1 MFTAKLCSSYPAATR
16 LEYRVSPTSSSRR
29 RTLTAGALAAVAALV
44 AAGVQTGSANAVSVR
59 DAAIA
64 HAKTNVSRNAELF
77 GFGAGQDLQVKDVIV
92 DADGIQHVR
101 FDRTYQGLPVIGG
114 DLVVHQDA
122 RGRLKDS
129 SRAKGHSPVVKST
142 VPSIPAKAGAAHA
155 LSAVPGISAATS
167 VPQLV
172 VWAADGTARLAW
184 QTTVSGLGKQGQPSG
199 KIVVT
204 DATTGEEIE
213 QLDAEHEA
221 TGTGHSE
228 YTGDISIS
236 TTQQADGTFAL
247 IDPVRGHT
255 TKDAHNLSSSS
266 VKASSGTLYT
276 DADNLW
282 GDGKKFSTDR
292 ATAAVDAHANTAW
305 TYDYYK
311 NTFGRSGIKNDGRG
325 ATVFVHVGTNWDN
338 AQWSDACF
346 CMMTGDGNGTTDPE
360 QVDLDTM
367 GHEMTHGVTSATAN
381 LRYSGESGG
390 LNEATSDIFGTM
402 VEWYANNAVDTPDYL
417 FSDQSTPPWLR
428 RFDKPSLD
436 GRSADCWSTKVGR
449 LDVHNSSG
457 VGNHWFYLASEGS
470 GTKTINGFTYN
481 SPTCNSS
488 TVTGIGNQKV
498 AAIWYR
504 ALTVY
509 MTSTTTYKGA
519 RAASLSAASDL
530 YGTGSAE
537 YNAIAAAWS
546 AVNVS

>member
-1 MFTAKLCSSYPAATR
+1 M
-16 LEYRVSPTSSSRR
+16 SPSSSTRR
-29 RTLTAGALAAVAALV
+29 HTLSAAALAATAALLV
-44 AAGVQTGSANAVSVR
+44 TGVQYGTASAAPAGLGR

-64 HAKTNVSRNAELF
+64 KARANVAGHADLF
-77 GFGAGQDLQVKDVIV
+77 GFGSDQGLVVKDVVI
-92 DADGIQHVR
+92 DADGSQHVR

-122 RGRLKDS
+122 RGKLKDS
-129 SRAKGHSPVVKST
+129 SRAKGHNPAVKT
-142 VPSIPAKAGAAHA
+142 TKPAVAAQTSAAEALREAPGIAGA
-155 LSAVPGISAATS
+155 TS
-167 VPQLV
+167 QPELV

-184 QTTVSGLGKQGQPSG
+184 QTTVSGTGKQGQPTG
-199 KIVVT
+199 RIVVT
-204 DATTGEEIE
+204 DATTGEAIE
-213 QLDAEHEA
+213 AYDSEHQA

-228 YTGDISIS
+228 YTGDVAIA
-236 TTQQADGTFAL
+236 TTLQGDGSYAL

-255 TKDAHNLSSSS
+255 TKDAHNLSASS
-266 VKASSGTLYT
+266 VKATSGTLYT
-276 DADNLW
+276 DADNVW

-311 NTFGRSGIKNDGRG
+311 NTFGRSGIKNDGKG

-346 CMMTGDGNGTTDPE
+346 CMMTGDGNGSTDPE

-390 LNEATSDIFGTM
+390 LNESTSDIFGTM
-402 VEWYANNAVDTPDYL
+402 VEFYAHNAVDKGDYL

-436 GRSADCWSTKVGR
+436 GGSANCWTKKVGQ
-449 LDVHNSSG
+449 LDVHYSSG

-470 GTKTINGFTYN
+470 GAKTIDGVAYN

-509 MTSTTTYKGA
+509 MTSTTDYKGA
-519 RAASLSAASDL
+519 RAASLNAARDL
-530 YGTGSAE
+530 YGAGSAE
-537 YNAIAAAWS
+537 YNTVAAAWS
-546 AVNVS
+546 AVSVS

>member
-1 MFTAKLCSSYPAATR
+1 M
-16 LEYRVSPTSSSRR
+16 SPTSSSRR
-29 RTLTAGALAAVAALV
+29 RTLTAGALAATAALV
-44 AAGVQTGSANAVSVR
+44 AAGVQFSTATAASGR
-59 DAAIA
+59 DSAIA
-64 HAKTNVSRNAELF
+64 KAKANVSRNADLF
-77 GFGAGQDLQVKDVIV
+77 GFGSGQDLQVKDVII
-92 DADGIQHVR
+92 DRDGTQHVR

-114 DLVVHQDA
+114 DLVVHQDSH
-122 RGRLKDS
+122 GKLKDS
-129 SRAKGHSPVVKST
+129 SRAKGHNPSVKTT
-142 VPSIPAKAGAAHA
+142 VPAVPAQTTAAKALAAA
-155 LSAVPGISAATS
+155 PDVNSATS
-167 VPQLV
+167 EPQLV
-172 VWAADGTARLAW
+172 VWAADGGARLAW

-199 KIVVT
+199 RVIVT
-204 DATTGEEIE
+204 DAATGEEIE
-213 QLDAEHEA
+213 AFDSEREA

-228 YTGDISIS
+228 YTGDISIA
-236 TTQQADGTFAL
+236 TTQQTNGSYAL

-255 TKDAHNLSSSS
+255 TKDAHNLAAGS

-276 DADNLW
+276 DADNIW

-311 NTFGRSGIKNDGRG
+311 NTFGRNGIKNDGKG

-390 LNEATSDIFGTM
+390 LNESTSDIFGTM
-402 VEWYANNAVDTPDYL
+402 VEWYANNSVDTPDYL

-436 GRSADCWSTKVGR
+436 GSSADCWSSKVGR

-470 GTKTINGFTYN
+470 GAKTINGVAYN
-481 SPTCNSS
+481 SPTCNGS

-519 RAASLSAASDL
+519 RTASLSAATDL
-530 YGTGSAE
+530 YGANSAE
-537 YNAIAAAWS
+537 YKAVAAAWS
-546 AVNVS
+546 AVSVS

>member
-1 MFTAKLCSSYPAATR
+1 
-16 LEYRVSPTSSSRR
+16 VSPTSSPRR
-29 RTLTAGALAAVAALV
+29 RTLTAGALAATAALV
-44 AAGVQTGSANAVSVR
+44 AAGVQFGSATAAPGR
-59 DAAIA
+59 DSAIA
-64 HAKTNVSRNAELF
+64 KAKANVSRNAELF
-77 GFGAGQDLQVKDVIV
+77 GFGAGQDLQAKDVV
-92 DADGIQHVR
+92 LDADGSQHVR
-101 FDRTYQGLPVIGG
+101 FDRTYQGLPVVGG

-122 RGRLKDS
+122 HGRLKDS
-129 SRAKGHSPVVKST
+129 TRAKGHNPAVKST
-142 VPSIPAKAGAAHA
+142 VP
-155 LSAVPGISAATS
+155 AVPAQTTASNALHAAEGIASATS
-167 VPQLV
+167 TPELV

-199 KIVVT
+199 KVVVT
-204 DATTGEEIE
+204 DATTGEQIE
-213 QLDAEHEA
+213 QFDTEHQA
-221 TGTGHSE
+221 AGTGHSE
-228 YTGDISIS
+228 YTGDVTIA
-236 TTQQADGTFAL
+236 TTQQANGLFAL
-247 IDPVRGHT
+247 IDPVRGHI
-255 TKDAHNLSSSS
+255 TKDAHNVSSSS
-266 VKASSGTLYT
+266 LNASSGTLYT
-276 DADNLW
+276 DADNIW

-311 NTFGRSGIKNDGRG
+311 NTFGRNGIKNDGKG

-338 AQWSDACF
+338 AQWSDSCF
-346 CMMTGDGNGTTDPE
+346 CMMTGDGNGTVDPE

-428 RFDKPSLD
+428 RMDKPSLD
-436 GRSADCWSTKVGR
+436 GRSADCWTRKVGQ

-470 GTKTINGFTYN
+470 GSKTINGYTYN
-481 SPTCNSS
+481 SPTCNGS

-509 MTSTTTYKGA
+509 MTSTTDYKGA
-519 RAASLSAASDL
+519 RTASLNAARDL
-530 YGTGSAE
+530 YGTGSTE
-537 YNAIAAAWS
+537 YNAVAAAWS
-546 AVNVS
+546 AVSVG

>member
-1 MFTAKLCSSYPAATR
+1 M
-16 LEYRVSPTSSSRR
+16 SPTSSSRR
-29 RTLTAGALAAVAALV
+29 PLTAGAIAVVAALGAV
-44 AAGVQTGSANAVSVR
+44 TIPTGTASAAPTTR

-64 HAKTNVSRNAELF
+64 QARANVVRNAGTF
-77 GFGAGQDLQVKDVIV
+77 GFGSGQDLVVKDVVI
-92 DADGIQHVR
+92 DADGTQHVR
-101 FDRTYQGLPVIGG
+101 FDRTYQGLPVVGG

-122 RGRLKDS
+122 RGRLKDN
-129 SRAKGHSPVVKST
+129 SRAAAHDPAVRST
-142 VPSIPAKAGAAHA
+142 TPKVPAQAGAADA
-155 LSAVPGISAATS
+155 IAAAPGVTDATS
-167 VPQLV
+167 TPELV
-172 VWAADGTARLAW
+172 VWAADGTPRLAW
-184 QTTVSGLGKQGQPSG
+184 RTTVEGTGDHGQPAG
-199 KIVVT
+199 RVVVT
-204 DATTGEEIE
+204 DATTGEQIE
-213 QLDAEHEA
+213 AYDAEHEA

-228 YTGDISIS
+228 YTGDVPLD
-236 TTQQADGTFAL
+236 TTQQSGGGYTLADP
-247 IDPVRGHT
+247 IRGHV
-255 TKDAHNLSSSS
+255 TKDANNLSASS
-266 VKASSGTLYT
+266 VKATSGTPFT
-276 DADNLW
+276 SATNTW

-292 ATAAVDAHANTAW
+292 STAAVDAHANTAW

-311 NTFGRSGIKNDGRG
+311 NVFGRNGIKNDGRG

-390 LNEATSDIFGTM
+390 LNESTSDIFGTM

-436 GRSADCWSTKVGR
+436 GKSADCWSKTVGR

-470 GTKTINGFTYN
+470 GSKTINGFTYN
-481 SPTCNSS
+481 SPTCNGS

-498 AAIWYR
+498 AKIWYR

-509 MTSTTTYKGA
+509 MTSTTNYAGA
-519 RAASLSAASDL
+519 RTASLSAAKDL
-530 YGTGSAE
+530 YGLNSTE
-537 YNAIAAAWS
+537 YKAVAAAWS
-546 AVNVS
+546 GVNVN

>member
-1 MFTAKLCSSYPAATR
+1 M
-16 LEYRVSPTSSSRR
+16 SPSSSRR
-29 RTLTAGALAAVAALV
+29 RPFAAGALAVSAALV
-44 AAGVQTGSANAVSVR
+44 AVSFQTGSASAVSVR

-64 HAKTNVSRNAELF
+64 HAKANVAHKASAF
-77 GFGAGQDLQVKDVIV
+77 GFGADQALVVKDVII
-92 DADGIQHVR
+92 DADGTQHVR
-101 FDRTYQGLPVIGG
+101 FDRTYRGLPVVGG
-114 DLVVHQDA
+114 DLVVHQDSH
-122 RGRLKDS
+122 GRFKGS
-129 SRAKGHSPVVKST
+129 SQAAAHEAKVTST
-142 VPSIPAKAGAAHA
+142 VPAVAAQQSAGHA
-155 LSAVPGISAATS
+155 LQAAPHINQATS
-167 VPQLV
+167 TPELI
-172 VWAADGTARLAW
+172 VWAADGTPRLAW
-184 QTTVSGLGKQGQPSG
+184 RTTVAGVGPHGEPAGQV
-199 KIVVT
+199 VVT
-204 DATTGEEIE
+204 DANSGAEIE
-213 QLDAEHEA
+213 SYSTEEQA

-228 YTGDISIS
+228 YTGDISLA

-247 IDPVRGHT
+247 IDPVRGHST
-255 TKDAHNLSSSS
+255 RDAHNLSASS
-266 VKASSGTLYT
+266 VKATSGTLLT
-276 DADNLW
+276 DADNVW

-292 ATAAVDAHANTAW
+292 ATAAVDAHANTGW

-311 NTFGRSGIKNDGRG
+311 NTFGRNGIKNDGKG

-390 LNEATSDIFGTM
+390 LNESTSDIFGTM
-402 VEWYANNAVDTPDYL
+402 VEWYANNKVDTPDYL

-436 GRSADCWSTKVGR
+436 GASADCWSKTVGR

-470 GTKTINGFTYN
+470 GSKTINGFTYN
-481 SPTCNSS
+481 SPTCNGS

-519 RAASLSAASDL
+519 RAASLSAATDL
-530 YGTGSAE
+530 YGATSAE
-537 YNAIAAAWS
+537 YKAVAAAWS
-546 AVNVS
+546 AVSVS

>member
-1 MFTAKLCSSYPAATR
+1 M
-16 LEYRVSPTSSSRR
+16 SPSSSRR
-29 RTLTAGALAAVAALV
+29 RQLAAGAALV
-44 AAGVQTGSANAVSVR
+44 AAALVTVTVPAGTASAVSTR

-64 HAKTNVSRNAELF
+64 RAQANVARHAADF
-77 GFGAGQDLQVKDVIV
+77 GFGADQGLVVKDVII
-92 DADGIQHVR
+92 DADGSQHVR
-101 FDRTYQGLPVIGG
+101 FDRTFRGLPVVGG

-122 RGRLKDS
+122 KGRFKTS
-129 SRAKGHSPVVKST
+129 SKAAAHDPAVKST
-142 VPSIPAKAGAAHA
+142 VPVVAAQQSAGHA
-155 LSAVPGISAATS
+155 LQAAPQISAATS
-167 VPQLV
+167 TPELV
-172 VWAADGTARLAW
+172 VWAADGTPRLAW
-184 QTTVSGLGKQGQPSG
+184 RTTVTGTGPHGQPAG
-199 KIVVT
+199 QVVVT
-204 DATTGEEIE
+204 DAATGAQIE
-213 QLDAEHEA
+213 SYSADEQA

-228 YTGDISIS
+228 YTGDISIA
-236 TTQQADGTFAL
+236 TTQQADGSYAL
-247 IDPVRGHT
+247 IDPVRGHRT
-255 TKDAHNLSSSS
+255 RDAHNLSSSS
-266 VKASSGTLYT
+266 VKATSGTLVT
-276 DADNLW
+276 DADNVW
-282 GDGKKFSTDR
+282 GDGRKFSTDR
-292 ATAAVDAHANTAW
+292 TTAAVDAHANTAW

-311 NTFGRSGIKNDGRG
+311 NTFGRNGIKNDGKG

-390 LNEATSDIFGTM
+390 LNESTSDIFGTM

-436 GRSADCWSTKVGR
+436 GASADCWSKTVGR

-470 GTKTINGFTYN
+470 GSKTINGYAYN
-481 SPTCNSS
+481 SPTCNGS
-488 TVTGIGNQKV
+488 TVSGIGNQKV
-498 AAIWYR
+498 AKIWYR

-519 RAASLSAASDL
+519 RTASLSAATDL
-530 YGTGSAE
+530 YGAGSAE
-537 YNAIAAAWS
+537 YNAVAAAWS
-546 AVNVS
+546 AVSVS

>member
-1 MFTAKLCSSYPAATR
+1 M
-16 LEYRVSPTSSSRR
+16 SPTSSSRR